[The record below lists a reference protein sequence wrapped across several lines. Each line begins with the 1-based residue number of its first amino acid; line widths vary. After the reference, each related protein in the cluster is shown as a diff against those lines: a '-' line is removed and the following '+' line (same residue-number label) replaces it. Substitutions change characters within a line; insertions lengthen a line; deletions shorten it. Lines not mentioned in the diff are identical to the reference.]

1 MKRTIEVEATYKCA
15 IKKAVEKFFQ
25 ENPDLIY
32 WEDEFVYM
40 LENNIEFE
48 SDNVLGSGAK
58 NQNWRYAL
66 HLDQNEDTTYICIIE
81 RE

>member
-1 MKRTIEVEATYKCA
+1 
-15 IKKAVEKFFQ
+15 
-25 ENPDLIY
+25 
-32 WEDEFVYM
+32 M

-48 SDNVLGSGAK
+48 SDNVLGSGQ
-58 NQNWRYAL
+58 NLNWRYAL

>member
-1 MKRTIEVEATYKCA
+1 MRHKESSWKV
-15 IKKAVEKFFQ
+15 FQ

-48 SDNVLGSGAK
+48 SDNVLGSGQ
-58 NQNWRYAL
+58 NLNWRYAL

>member
-1 MKRTIEVEATYKCA
+1 MKRTIEVEATHKCA

-58 NQNWRYAL
+58 NQNWRYEL

>member
-1 MKRTIEVEATYKCA
+1 
-15 IKKAVEKFFQ
+15 
-25 ENPDLIY
+25 
-32 WEDEFVYM
+32 M

-58 NQNWRYAL
+58 NQNWGYEL
-66 HLDQNEDTTYICIIE
+66 HLDQNEDTTYICTIE

>member
-1 MKRTIEVEATYKCA
+1 MNRTIEVETTYKCTADKA
-15 IKKAVEKFFQ
+15 IEKFFKK
-25 ENPDLIY
+25 NPDLIY

-48 SDNVLGSGAK
+48 SDNVLGSGGK
-58 NQNWRYAL
+58 NLNWTYAL

>member
-1 MKRTIEVEATYKCA
+1 MKRTIEVEATYKCVT
-15 IKKAVEKFFQ
+15 KKAVEKFFKK
-25 ENPDLIY
+25 NPDLIY

-48 SDNVLGSGAK
+48 SDNVLGSEQ
-58 NQNWRYAL
+58 NLNWRYAL